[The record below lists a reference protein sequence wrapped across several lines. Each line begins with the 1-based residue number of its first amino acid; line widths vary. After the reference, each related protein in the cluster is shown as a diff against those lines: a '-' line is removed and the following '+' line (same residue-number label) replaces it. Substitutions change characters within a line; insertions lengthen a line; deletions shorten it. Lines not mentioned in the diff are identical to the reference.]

1 MAASST
7 RWARLSGRLSTAICR
22 HAIDAA
28 APRVAKVLSDLR
40 ELGAEQLPPRNDHE
54 IDPGRGALRTESP
67 EHLSNQPFG
76 PITLD
81 CAAEFPG
88 GDDPQPGS
96 WQPVREQQE
105 REKPAV
111 KPGATIEHGPELA
124 TPSNPPAFGESG
136 RRGLRRARPPRRIS
150 RGSVLVRDGPVPDAG
165 IAFSCARARTCR
177 QRRRSFQEPPRAG
190 P

>member
-1 MAASST
+1 MTASST

-22 HAIDAA
+22 QALDAA
-28 APRVAKVLSDLR
+28 APGVAKVLSDLR
-40 ELGAEQLPPRNDHE
+40 ELGGEQFAPWNDHE
-54 IDPGRGALRTESP
+54 IDPGTGALRTKLP
-67 EHLSNQPFG
+67 EHLSNQTFG

-81 CAAEFPG
+81 CAAELPG
-88 GDDPQPGS
+88 GDDAQPRS
-96 WQPVREQQE
+96 RQPVREQQE

-111 KPGATIEHGPELA
+111 KAGAAIEHGPELA
-124 TPSNPPAFGESG
+124 TTSNPPTFGESG
-136 RRGLRRARPPRRIS
+136 RGGLRRARPLRRTS
-150 RGSVLVRDGPVPDAG
+150 RGSAIVRDGPVPDAA